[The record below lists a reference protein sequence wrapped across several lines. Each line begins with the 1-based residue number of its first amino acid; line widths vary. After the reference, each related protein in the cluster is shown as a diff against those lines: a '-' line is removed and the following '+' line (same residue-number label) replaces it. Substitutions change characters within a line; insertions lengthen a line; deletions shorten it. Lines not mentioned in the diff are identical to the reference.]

1 MSERTFLRL
10 QRITLPLVG
19 ALMLLGTPALLFS

>member
-10 QRITLPLVG
+10 QRITLPLAG
-19 ALMLLGTPALLFS
+19 ALMFLGTLALLFS